1 MVLVI
6 VPNQLGV
13 AFNARILESIVKDI
27 KPALG

>member
-1 MVLVI
+1 

-27 KPALG
+27 APALG